1 MLVHSVRHF
10 SKPGMAGSSVEE
22 QESKILIS
30 GFLLRAHMSLMWIQ
44 LVYIFVQCS
53 YFHKTGK
60 SLGANV

>member
-10 SKPGMAGSSVEE
+10 SKPEAAGSSVEE
-22 QESKILIS
+22 QEDKMLIS
-30 GFLLRAHMSLMWIQ
+30 GFILRAHMSLMWFQ

-60 SLGANV
+60 SLGGNV

>member
-10 SKPGMAGSSVEE
+10 NKLGAAGSSVEE
-22 QESKILIS
+22 QEDKILIS
-30 GFLLRAHMSLMWIQ
+30 GFILRAHTSLMSIQ

-60 SLGANV
+60 CLRGNV